1 MTEQPDLADVICPLC
16 GQANPPPRRTCGRC
30 RAALPVDNDGDLL
43 TDRLPP
49 RPAVGHYADP
59 RGSSL
64 RADHSGGPIPWS
76 THSRTQPPMPDS
88 TIPAPDNGAGTSS
101 LPDSA
106 PVSGSALPDGASPG
120 AGALAASPV
129 PAPEE
134 AAPPGRSSPLLGGA
148 LSPHEPAALDAD
160 LADGPPT
167 VDPRASSEDQTV
179 DRWRRALLVGV
190 VAVVVMLAVLI
201 GAVTWGVG
209 RSDALGHRTRQLT
222 RATANLVATEA
233 NLSLEQRRYKAED
246 TTLQTVNKEYAATA
260 AKLAE
265 LQAQLQ
271 ELQAQLE
278 QTRGT

>member
-1 MTEQPDLADVICPLC
+1 MTEQPDLAHVICPLC

-49 RPAVGHYADP
+49 RPAAGHYADP
-59 RGSSL
+59 RGSTL

-76 THSRTQPPMPDS
+76 TQSRPQPPLPDS
-88 TIPAPDNGAGTSS
+88 AIAAPDNGAGTSS
-101 LPDSA
+101 LPDSPPA
-106 PVSGSALPDGASPG
+106 SGSALPDGPSAA
-120 AGALAASPV
+120 AGAPINPLAASPV

-134 AAPPGRSSPLLGGA
+134 AEPDHLSPLDPPPLNAG
-148 LSPHEPAALDAD
+148 LEDRQ
-160 LADGPPT
+160 PT
-167 VDPRASSEDQTV
+167 VGPHASSADQTN
-179 DRWRRALLVGV
+179 DRLRRAVLVGV
-190 VAVVVMLAVLI
+190 AAVVVMLAVLI

-209 RSDALGHRTRQLT
+209 RSDALGHRSRQLT

-233 NLSLEQRRYKAED
+233 NLALEQRRYQAED

-260 AKLAE
+260 LKLAE

-271 ELQAQLE
+271 QLQAQLE
-278 QTRGT
+278 QTRDN